1 MVVCDV
7 PSTGNWHPAH
17 STLRSKGELSIAKL
31 FLVYDDRRE
40 TDTHYILLGHALTGD
55 LKDTWSD
62 LSLIF
67 LRNRL
72 HLLTIDI

>member
-1 MVVCDV
+1 M
-7 PSTGNWHPAH
+7 
-17 STLRSKGELSIAKL
+17 
-31 FLVYDDRRE
+31 FYDDRIE
-40 TDTHYILLGHALTGD
+40 TDQHYILPGHALTGD

-67 LRNRL
+67 LENRL